1 MIRFTLGGAHWK
13 WFVFVR
19 SPKFAIGSQW
29 RSMSYPFT
37 ATCFFIHS
45 LPGACSA
52 QRKGK
57 EFEGVEIGW
66 GWSTSPKTVSL
77 PWPSSSPVLSN
88 PMKLSAC
95 LTVCRFI
102 FMVLGGI
109 WPLGRFHIFCLEFCQ
124 VKDESLNKLRECLG
138 PFWSDLA
145 RPKILDFG

>member
-1 MIRFTLGGAHWK
+1 MIRFTWGGAHGK

-29 RSMSYPFT
+29 RNISFYSNL
-37 ATCFFIHS
+37 FFIHS

-66 GWSTSPKTVSL
+66 GWSTSSKTVSL
-77 PWPSSSPVLSN
+77 LWPSSSPVLSN

-95 LTVCRFI
+95 LSFYFHGSWWDMTLGKVPHILFG
-102 FMVLGGI
+102 VLPGEGWEPQQAERVPWAVLK
-109 WPLGRFHIFCLEFCQ
+109 WPRTT
-124 VKDESLNKLRECLG
+124 KN
-138 PFWSDLA
+138 PTN
-145 RPKILDFG
+145 FG